1 MVSREIFLFS
11 IYKDLSFTRYEMDE
25 WRNSVKAK
33 VKRLLETAQSIIPN
47 PCFRN
52 ATGQSQ
58 EETVFGV
65 PAIAFLKI
73 NPS

>member
-1 MVSREIFLFS
+1 
-11 IYKDLSFTRYEMDE
+11 MDE

-33 VKRLLETAQSIIPN
+33 VKRLLETAQSITPN
-47 PCFRN
+47 PCFHN

>member
-1 MVSREIFLFS
+1 
-11 IYKDLSFTRYEMDE
+11 MDE